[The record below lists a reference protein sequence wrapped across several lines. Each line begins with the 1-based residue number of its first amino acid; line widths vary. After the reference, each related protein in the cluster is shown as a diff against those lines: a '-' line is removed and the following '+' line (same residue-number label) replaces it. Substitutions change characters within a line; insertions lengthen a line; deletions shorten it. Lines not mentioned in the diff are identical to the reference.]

1 MAAAGMN
8 AFRIALERCG
18 LTEPARVAVT
28 NPDLGGLTS
37 MRDMARLGKEGVK
50 RLCKVLRDQDIPVS
64 IMVEQTLEVMR
75 YWVWERISLGLNA
88 LPVDF
93 TPEVIDAAALKFTI
107 TQAVD
112 VATKDKDGVKMP
124 EKFTHKTSF
133 RVYEEVMDTYLNTLL
148 GCSGIPLN

>member
-1 MAAAGMN
+1 
-8 AFRIALERCG
+8 
-18 LTEPARVAVT
+18 
-28 NPDLGGLTS
+28 
-37 MRDMARLGKEGVK
+37 
-50 RLCKVLRDQDIPVS
+50 
-64 IMVEQTLEVMR
+64 
-75 YWVWERISLGLNA
+75 
-88 LPVDF
+88 VDF